1 MRIAVLGAGAVGGY
15 FGARLAAGG
24 ADVTFVARGAHLAAI
39 QRDGLRVTSQRGDV
53 HLPAVKTVDD
63 ISKVGEV
70 DLVIVAVK
78 LWDTEQVAVTLKP
91 LAEHGA
97 AILSL
102 QNGVHKDEV
111 LRKHVPP
118 DAVIGG
124 LCYIAAVIAEP
135 GTIRHDGTM
144 QRIIFGEYDGTRSTR
159 VEAFYQACIAGGID
173 ADISNAIERLIWE
186 KYVFLVGLS
195 ATTSAIRQTIGP
207 IRGNPAARA
216 LLFDIMNETVAVG
229 RAKGVP
235 LAPDFAEDRLAFCDT
250 LPVSMTS
257 SMHHDLDHGKR
268 MELPWL
274 SGGVAALGEE
284 LGIPTPMNRAVASI
298 LSIYAAG
305 NTAVSASD

>member
-1 MRIAVLGAGAVGGY
+1 MRIAILGAGAVGGY

-24 ADVTFVARGAHLAAI
+24 TDVTFVARGAHLAAI

-53 HLPAVKTVDD
+53 HLPAVKAVDD

-111 LRKHVPP
+111 LREHVPP
-118 DAVIGG
+118 EAVIGG

-144 QRIIFGEYDGTRSTR
+144 QRIISANTMEPTPLGSKPSIKPVSPAASTP
-159 VEAFYQACIAGGID
+159 I
-173 ADISNAIERLIWE
+173 
-186 KYVFLVGLS
+186 S
-195 ATTSAIRQTIGP
+195 AT
-207 IRGNPAARA
+207 
-216 LLFDIMNETVAVG
+216 
-229 RAKGVP
+229 
-235 LAPDFAEDRLAFCDT
+235 RLND
-250 LPVSMTS
+250 
-257 SMHHDLDHGKR
+257 
-268 MELPWL
+268 
-274 SGGVAALGEE
+274 
-284 LGIPTPMNRAVASI
+284 
-298 LSIYAAG
+298 
-305 NTAVSASD
+305 

>member
-102 QNGVHKDEV
+102 QNGV
-111 LRKHVPP
+111 
-118 DAVIGG
+118 
-124 LCYIAAVIAEP
+124 
-135 GTIRHDGTM
+135 
-144 QRIIFGEYDGTRSTR
+144 
-159 VEAFYQACIAGGID
+159 
-173 ADISNAIERLIWE
+173 
-186 KYVFLVGLS
+186 
-195 ATTSAIRQTIGP
+195 
-207 IRGNPAARA
+207 PAR
-216 LLFDIMNETVAVG
+216 
-229 RAKGVP
+229 
-235 LAPDFAEDRLAFCDT
+235 LAPGRGSRSC
-250 LPVSMTS
+250 
-257 SMHHDLDHGKR
+257 
-268 MELPWL
+268 
-274 SGGVAALGEE
+274 
-284 LGIPTPMNRAVASI
+284 
-298 LSIYAAG
+298 
-305 NTAVSASD
+305 